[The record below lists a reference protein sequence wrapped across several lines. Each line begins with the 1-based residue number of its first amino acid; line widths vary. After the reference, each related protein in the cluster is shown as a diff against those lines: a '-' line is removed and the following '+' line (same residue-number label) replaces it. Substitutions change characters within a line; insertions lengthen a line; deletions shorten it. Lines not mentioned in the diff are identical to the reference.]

1 MRIFFHEYSISCI
14 LEKTKQFLN
23 SSPHHFL
30 LVFFFSLLLPNLL
43 LSNHCILK
51 HFLKAIG
58 IHINLA
64 KLCDLCMHKMYR
76 KVKSLSLILPNL
88 YIYIYINQLPLK
100 NAVVSRRH
108 HSVISLQLLTTLYVK
123 QVTICYY

>member
-30 LVFFFSLLLPNLL
+30 LVCFFFFLLLLPNLL

-58 IHINLA
+58 IYINLA

-88 YIYIYINQLPLK
+88 YIYIYKPIAFKKCSGEQETPFSDQPPAAHNF
-100 NAVVSRRH
+100 V
-108 HSVISLQLLTTLYVK
+108 
-123 QVTICYY
+123 C